1 MEARWTELET
11 SAYQD
16 HVIAHLLGTTALG
29 YFIADEA
36 VHLLLDI
43 GFIWTV
49 YLDTEM
55 ALLPQSVALKELSL
69 DGAATEDLLSDAM
82 LLQAGGDEEG
92 LKRMTALPSDCLI
105 TEVACYARGERRRVL
120 VQGEDSSF
128 VIEGSLAENEFRV
141 LASA

>member
-1 MEARWTELET
+1 MEAGWTQLET
-11 SAYQD
+11 STYQD

-69 DGAATEDLLSDAM
+69 DAATTEDLLSDAV
-82 LLQAGGDEEG
+82 LLQAGGEDEG
-92 LKRMTALPSDCLI
+92 LKRMTPLPSDCLI
-105 TEVACYARGERRRVL
+105 TSVACYAQGERRHVL

-128 VIEGSLAENEFRV
+128 VIESSLAENELRV
-141 LASA
+141 LASV